1 MMGNQLYESG
11 PLDTNVFTEM
21 PAGEWTLPD
30 NVTPLPQTIHL
41 PPWSDL
47 MPSVEK

>member
-30 NVTPLPQTIHL
+30 NVTPFPLKRSPRA
-41 PPWSDL
+41 
-47 MPSVEK
+47 

>member
-1 MMGNQLYESG
+1 MGNQLYESG

-30 NVTPLPQTIHL
+30 NVTPFPLKRSPRAWD
-41 PPWSDL
+41 PP
-47 MPSVEK
+47 P